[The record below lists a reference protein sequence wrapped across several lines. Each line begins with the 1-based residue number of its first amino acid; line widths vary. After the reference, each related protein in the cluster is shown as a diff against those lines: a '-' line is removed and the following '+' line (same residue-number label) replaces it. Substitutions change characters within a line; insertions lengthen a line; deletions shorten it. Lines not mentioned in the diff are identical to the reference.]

1 MHKAGFGAHGGR
13 RQTCQERL
21 LELSRD
27 APAGRQKPL
36 ECRGMVIRV
45 LEHAS
50 GSVGDIVDAGAA
62 QPSFLQQVG
71 GFLQIAATVFK
82 IGRRAA
88 HLRDETIEDVG
99 NRFAR
104 PGLGHRDPDAVD
116 VTQRGGSVDE
126 LMMMG
131 VDGQNG

>member
-1 MHKAGFGAHGGR
+1 VGEPLRLENLLALQQALGIGPKALDEVFARRQLGEARSQTSEDGAGLGPAGRRELEQPLSPGDSTVHMHKAGFGAHGGR

-36 ECRGMVIRV
+36 ECRVMLLIV

-62 QPSFLQQVG
+62 QASFLQ
-71 GFLQIAATVFK
+71 
-82 IGRRAA
+82 
-88 HLRDETIEDVG
+88 
-99 NRFAR
+99 
-104 PGLGHRDPDAVD
+104 
-116 VTQRGGSVDE
+116 
-126 LMMMG
+126 
-131 VDGQNG
+131 